1 MSISASEFNG
11 GGSGNGEAKP
21 EAEAKTAGKPVT
33 HDEVT
38 DMVRSSVISPEAEG
52 ASNDDAL
59 GDAGKK
65 ALHAEREARK
75 EAEKRLKELDAR
87 VKEFEDRDKTEQ
99 ERAQEHL
106 ERLTGDLDATRAS
119 LAAAEL
125 NLARVEVAHAK
136 GIPAELVPRL
146 RGETREELEADADEL
161 LGIVG
166 KREAEAPRKPK
177 PVGSLGTGGDARLTP
192 QEQFAAIM
200 QQAL

>member
-1 MSISASEFNG
+1 MSISASEFNS
-11 GGSGNGEAKP
+11 GSKADPEVQSEAETKP
-21 EAEAKTAGKPVT
+21 ETKPETAST
-33 HDEVT
+33 ET
-38 DMVRSSVISPEAEG
+38 DKLDEG

>member
-11 GGSGNGEAKP
+11 GGKAESGAQSEAEATPEAKP
-21 EAEAKTAGKPVT
+21 EAVNVETAKP
-33 HDEVT
+33 D
-38 DMVRSSVISPEAEG
+38 EG
-52 ASNDDAL
+52 ASDDDAL

-146 RGETREELEADADEL
+146 RGETREELEADADAL
-161 LGIVG
+161 LEIVG

>member
-11 GGSGNGEAKP
+11 GGKAESGAQSEAEATPEAKP
-21 EAEAKTAGKPVT
+21 EAVNVETAKP
-33 HDEVT
+33 D
-38 DMVRSSVISPEAEG
+38 EG
-52 ASNDDAL
+52 ASDADAL

>member
-1 MSISASEFNG
+1 MSISASEFNSG
-11 GGSGNGEAKP
+11 GNAESGVQSEAEATPEVKP
-21 EAEAKTAGKPVT
+21 EAVNVETAKP
-33 HDEVT
+33 D
-38 DMVRSSVISPEAEG
+38 EG
-52 ASNDDAL
+52 ASDDDAL

-125 NLARVEVAHAK
+125 NLARVEVAHSK

-146 RGETREELEADADEL
+146 RGETREELEADADAL
-161 LGIVG
+161 LEIVG

-177 PVGSLGTGGDARLTP
+177 PVGSLGTGGNANLTP
-192 QEQFAAIM
+192 QEQFAALM

>member
-11 GGSGNGEAKP
+11 GGKADSEVKP
-21 EAEAKTAGKPVT
+21 EAEVKP
-33 HDEVT
+33 EVQAET
-38 DMVRSSVISPEAEG
+38 VNTESDNEG

-59 GDAGKK
+59 GEAGKK
-65 ALHAEREARK
+65 ALNAEREARK

-136 GIPAELVPRL
+136 GIPTELVPRL
-146 RGETREELEADADEL
+146 RGETREELEADADAL
-161 LGIVG
+161 LEIVG

-177 PVGSLGTGGDARLTP
+177 PVGSLGTGGNANLTP
-192 QEQFAAIM
+192 QEQFAALM
-200 QQAL
+200 QQSL